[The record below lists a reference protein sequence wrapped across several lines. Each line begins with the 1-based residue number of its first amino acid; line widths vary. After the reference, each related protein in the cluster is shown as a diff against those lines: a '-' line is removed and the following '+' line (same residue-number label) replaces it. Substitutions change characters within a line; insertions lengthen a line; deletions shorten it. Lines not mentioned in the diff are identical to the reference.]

1 MPSKSSVTG
10 TDQNVTVQLHVEDT
24 TQLHQQKPHA
34 QVLACNTI
42 ECQHTGKPMASAVI
56 LFVFQHTN

>member
-10 TDQNVTVQLHVEDT
+10 TDQNVTVQLYVENT
-24 TQLHQQKPHA
+24 TQHHQQKPHA

-42 ECQHTGKPMASAVI
+42 ECQHTGKSMASTAI